1 MSEIKIKPL
10 TEEEKNKWPT
20 NVIVPLD
27 LEFEDDRGKIVPLV
41 DLPMESC
48 VIIDSKKGTVR
59 ANHYHK
65 TDWHFCYVVEGKIKY
80 YHRPHGDTGKGENV
94 IINKG
99 ELFFTPPMVDHAM
112 VFLEDTIFLT
122 LGRNSRSQEVYE
134 KDVERIDYID
144 PDSVTV

>member
-1 MSEIKIKPL
+1 MSETKIKPL

-27 LEFEDDRGKIVPLV
+27 IEFEDDRGKIVPLV

-80 YHRPHGDTGKGENV
+80 YHRPHGDVGEGENV

-144 PDSVTV
+144 PDSVTF